1 MKAIV
6 NVPICALL
14 AAPTR
19 ESTLEDE
26 ALYGMVV
33 DILEEPAPGWYRVRT
48 HYRYEGIVSADDLIV
63 GNEAADAWAALP
75 KKIVRN
81 KNFCDVLSAPKVQGW
96 IMATLPRGGI
106 LSPVGQPEKG
116 WQQVRLADGRTGFVP
131 ESILGEYYTAP
142 LSQDEE
148 TLRQALVDAAMLYQG
163 THYRWGGKSPMGI
176 DCSGLVSTAYMLC
189 GILIYRDA
197 HIMEDFPIH
206 EISLENVKPGDL
218 LFFPGHVAMYLG
230 HGRYCHSTGRSGD
243 NGFAFNSLNPDDPD
257 YRADLK
263 AAIDVYKRQ
272 PQHQGSD
279 PSLPCRYLLRLLVS
293 VQL

>member
-1 MKAIV
+1 
-6 NVPICALL
+6 
-14 AAPTR
+14 
-19 ESTLEDE
+19 
-26 ALYGMVV
+26 
-33 DILEEPAPGWYRVRT
+33 
-48 HYRYEGIVSADDLIV
+48 
-63 GNEAADAWAALP
+63 
-75 KKIVRN
+75 
-81 KNFCDVLSAPKVQGW
+81 
-96 IMATLPRGGI
+96 MATLPRGGI

-263 AAIDVYKRQ
+263 AAITQV
-272 PQHQGSD
+272 GS
-279 PSLPCRYLLRLLVS
+279 YF
-293 VQL
+293 

>member
-63 GNEAADAWAALP
+63 CDEAADAWAALP

-96 IMATLPRGGI
+96 IMA
-106 LSPVGQPEKG
+106 
-116 WQQVRLADGRTGFVP
+116 
-131 ESILGEYYTAP
+131 
-142 LSQDEE
+142 
-148 TLRQALVDAAMLYQG
+148 
-163 THYRWGGKSPMGI
+163 
-176 DCSGLVSTAYMLC
+176 
-189 GILIYRDA
+189 A
-197 HIMEDFPIH
+197 H
-206 EISLENVKPGDL
+206 
-218 LFFPGHVAMYLG
+218 GH
-230 HGRYCHSTGRSGD
+230 
-243 NGFAFNSLNPDDPD
+243 
-257 YRADLK
+257 
-263 AAIDVYKRQ
+263 
-272 PQHQGSD
+272 
-279 PSLPCRYLLRLLVS
+279 
-293 VQL
+293 